1 MKKFLFLRNFAICN
15 TFSNNTRQ
23 KENYK
28 FKIFKFFFGLPKW
41 IKWFLTWC
49 RENSN
54 FLSFSSLLLDFR
66 PCSKLKS
73 NILK

>member
-28 FKIFKFFFGLPKW
+28 FKIFKYFFGLPKW
-41 IKWFLTWC
+41 IKWFL
-49 RENSN
+49 
-54 FLSFSSLLLDFR
+54 
-66 PCSKLKS
+66 
-73 NILK
+73 I